1 MSREAVDERL
11 VEMKFDNEDFESGV
25 SKSLGTLEKLKSA
38 LAFDHFKDG
47 FSSIQNGIEDLS
59 FSPIEDG
66 LYGLQD
72 SFGMIEMI
80 GLRAM
85 QRIAD
90 AALDMGQKL
99 VSAIAIDPIK
109 SGFQEYE
116 TQIGAVQTIM
126 ANTEEAFKDVS
137 EQQHLDE
144 VNSALDELNHYADKT
159 IYNFTEMTR
168 NIGTFTAAGVSLKE
182 SKTAIQGIAN
192 MAAVSGST
200 SQQASNAMYQ
210 LSQALASGTVK
221 LMDWNS
227 VVNAGMG
234 GSVFKNALM
243 ESSKALTVAN
253 EKVQTLAKSGKS
265 AEEIAAETGIELDR
279 VSKLMKDGYATSYD
293 AAIEKH
299 GNFRESLT
307 EGWITSE
314 VLIDALRN
322 ATLNLDDM
330 TEEEQEASKAMLK
343 ANGYTDEQIDGIFR
357 LGKSATEAATKVK
370 TFSQLIDT
378 TKEALQSGWTQ
389 SWEYI
394 IGDFGEAKSLWTGI
408 SEYLGDVINKSADAR
423 NAILQAWHDGDGKN
437 PSGRTKAL
445 EGLTLAV
452 KALISYGTVA
462 KKEVFSK
469 FIPDI
474 TVDTLNKFSDGLNRL
489 GKYLQ
494 PSSEQLETFRRRLD
508 NFVSPLKLVQQVI
521 KVIGNHKDTMVDA
534 LKGVGSTF
542 MDATEKISKFML
554 FVRSALSYSGLP
566 GIIGRGI
573 VDLISGFLNGIST
586 LYQKAKEVIFA
597 FFGISDDFVDK
608 TDSVVNG
615 GKRFGKQLG
624 AIFDAVRDKVASAK
638 TAISDVFDKIAETI
652 KNLYGVDIKS
662 IFTWQNFLDHV
673 AKFGESVRSLPATM
687 QAFKKSI
694 VDTFTSALQ
703 AFNNFTGLNL
713 ELPTWEKL
721 YGYISD
727 FGKAILEIP
736 LKIQQFKQ
744 SVSEGFDSALKSFN
758 DFTGLNL
765 HIPTWEEFVGFLTA
779 TKDTILHWRDNFN
792 NARVAVQGFF
802 DYIWDKLAPVRQMLE
817 DATQSVKNFF
827 GSFKKDKETEEGI
840 NVISRVSNAMHAIGE
855 GLAAIGNRI
864 VSVVTPAW
872 EKLKGAISKIDF
884 NKMFAFI
891 TGGAFIKTLLNFSNT
906 LRDIKKTVSFDGI
919 VDFID
924 DIGKRMKKGLELVQ
938 EVLEPFGDTL
948 AAFQNKLK
956 ADMLKNIAI
965 AVAILVGSLIV
976 VSLVDPNKL
985 WAAIGVISALMGELM
1000 GSLYG
1005 FQKIVDG
1012 TKTKDF
1018 GALTTGLVKL
1028 AAAVLILGF
1037 AMKVISSVDDRGII
1051 ASLASIGVLIALM
1064 GGLAETVKDVDGKN
1078 FNKTAKGL
1086 VVVAIAVWVLAGTV
1100 RKLADLKWE
1109 QLAKGLIGTV
1119 ILLES
1124 LALFTKL
1131 SDMTGMGIGKGVGLI
1146 LLANAIRVLANVTL
1160 MFVGLRWEAMAKG
1173 LVAVAALLGSLALA
1187 TKFGDLEKIGMFNGI
1202 GLFLLAKGIGVL
1214 AEAALSFVKISWENM
1229 SKGLLGVIGLLLS
1242 LTIATKLMPKNM
1254 LGIGVGMVIA
1264 AAAINLMVNAL
1275 KSVGLGMDW
1284 EQLAKGMTAIAGGL
1298 IAMGIGAQLMEGSL
1312 AGAAAMMV
1320 MAIAMNMFVPAML
1333 AFGNMEWEQI
1343 AKSLAMIAGVFT
1355 IIGVAS
1361 YLLSP
1366 FIGVILALS
1375 VALMAIGISSALA
1388 GTGMLAAAAGF
1399 QIFTHVGEILAAM
1412 RNQMNLEYAKQ
1423 FLAFIGYMVPEVA
1436 HIIASLM
1443 LTIINIIKENIVGIV
1458 SAAVEVIT
1466 AVLNAVLKLAP
1477 LIIKVAIVLL
1487 VTFLQAINENIYLFT
1502 LLGASILI
1510 NFMNGLSLA
1519 LPNLIEAG
1527 INLVV
1532 QFIDG
1537 IAVAIVDN
1545 TDRILIA
1552 IQNVM
1557 LSVEYFILSAIQ
1569 DMVADMPVIGGQIS
1583 GQIDK
1588 LKAGIEEKINKNEG
1602 EKIAREATGGV
1613 KKGLDDSEPEVR
1625 TSANNLSTTINDELK
1640 KVDASQIKDSVK
1652 EGVVGGISESQGDAA
1667 NAAGGVGG
1675 AVTSTLE
1682 AYDTASGGAEMV
1694 NKIVGG
1700 IQNGGPDVKEVA
1712 SSLGS
1717 TALGGFTDVDFSG
1730 GGGNFVDEITK
1741 GIDDKTDDVEKAGF
1755 ASGEAGAG
1763 DRGFGGSYDS
1773 YYDSGGHLMEG
1784 GAQGIYDNVRLVRD
1798 AGAYAGTES
1807 LNAYNEASG
1816 VASPSWKFAQSGM
1829 FQMMGGANGIR
1840 QNVSLLTS
1848 ASKFA
1853 GDETVDAF
1861 NEAIDGL
1868 AAVEYQI
1875 NDSPSI
1881 RPVLDLSN
1889 IQNGIG
1895 QIDSMFSR
1903 DMATSVRL
1911 SPTANMDIGSAVG
1924 SLADLTGKSNGDIV
1938 NTLKTQI
1945 AMTSQLINVLKNQ
1958 KIYLDGKTCVGGMVN
1973 EIDKQLGR
1981 KQILAGRR
1989 GHG

>member
-1 MSREAVDERL
+1 MNRDAVDERL
-11 VEMKFDNEDFESGV
+11 VEMKFDNEDFEAGV
-25 SKSLGTLEKLKSA
+25 SKSIGTLDKLKSA
-38 LAFDHFKDG
+38 LSFDHFKDG
-47 FSSIQNGIEDLS
+47 FSSIQNGVSDLS

-66 LYGLQD
+66 LYNLQNNLD
-72 SFGMIEMI
+72 MFEMI

-85 QRIAD
+85 QRVAD
-90 AALDMGQKL
+90 AAVDMGQKL
-99 VSAIAIDPIK
+99 INAVAVDPIK

-116 TQIGAVQTIM
+116 TQINAVQTIM
-126 ANTEEAFKDVS
+126 SNTEEAFKDVS
-137 EQQHLDE
+137 EQEHLDK
-144 VNSALDELNHYADKT
+144 VNGALDELNKYADKT

-168 NIGTFTAAGVSLKE
+168 NIGTFTAAGVSLDQ

-192 MAAVSGST
+192 MAAVSGSNA
-200 SQQASNAMYQ
+200 QQASTAMYQ
-210 LSQALASGTVK
+210 LSQALAAGSVK
-221 LMDWNS
+221 LQDWNS

-234 GSVFKNALM
+234 GEVFKKALQ
-243 ESSKALTVAN
+243 ESSKAMVVAN
-253 EKVQTLAKSGKS
+253 EKVQTLAASGKK
-265 AEEIAAETGIELDR
+265 AEEISKETGIELER
-279 VSKLMKDGYATSYD
+279 VKKLLENGYANSYD
-293 AAIEKH
+293 TAIAKH
-299 GNFRESLT
+299 GTFRESLT
-307 EGWITSE
+307 DGWITSE
-314 VLIDALRN
+314 VLIDTLRN
-322 ATLNLDDM
+322 ATLNFSTM
-330 TEEEQEASKAMLK
+330 TDEEQKATKAMLL
-343 ANGYTDEQIDGIFR
+343 ANGYTEDQIEDIGR
-357 LGKSATEAATKVK
+357 LGKNADEAATKVK
-370 TFSQLIDT
+370 TFTQLIDT

-394 IGDFGEAKSLWTGI
+394 IGDFGEAKDLWTKV
-408 SEYLGDVINKSADAR
+408 SDYLGDVINKSADAR
-423 NAILQAWHDGDGKN
+423 NKVLEQWHDSGGRTLILDGITSGFKGVSSVFKEIFGSINEYLGEFMPIVNGEFLIDLSKRFKAFGEGLNPAKETLEKIGDVTSNLTRPLMLVGDLYFALMERSSSFSGLIDKIGTAIGFIVTELGYVVRFVTDVIRLSKIPEKLVDGLAKGAEWLGDAILK
-437 PSGRTKAL
+437 
-445 EGLTLAV
+445 
-452 KALISYGTVA
+452 TV
-462 KKEVFSK
+462 
-469 FIPDI
+469 
-474 TVDTLNKFSDGLNRL
+474 
-489 GKYLQ
+489 Y
-494 PSSEQLETFRRRLD
+494 
-508 NFVSPLKLVQQVI
+508 NF
-521 KVIGNHKDTMVDA
+521 
-534 LKGVGSTF
+534 STF
-542 MDATEKISKFML
+542 IRALTGFRQSFGKKDIWASVYSKKL
-554 FVRSALSYSGLP
+554 T
-566 GIIGRGI
+566 
-573 VDLISGFLNGIST
+573 GFLDEI
-586 LYQKAKEVIFA
+586 
-597 FFGISDDFVDK
+597 
-608 TDSVVNG
+608 
-615 GKRFGKQLG
+615 
-624 AIFDAVRDKVASAK
+624 AIKFNIVRL
-638 TAISDVFDKIAETI
+638 KIAEISANFRSFVLKTTGI
-652 KNLYGVDIKS
+652 NLSKIFSWEGAISGAYKLHDILASLPERVTSVKEKVSS
-662 IFTWQNFLDHV
+662 IFSGMV
-673 AKFGESVRSLPATM
+673 ES
-687 QAFKKSI
+687 I
-694 VDTFTSALQ
+694 
-703 AFNNFTGLNL
+703 NN
-713 ELPTWEKL
+713 
-721 YGYISD
+721 
-727 FGKAILEIP
+727 
-736 LKIQQFKQ
+736 
-744 SVSEGFDSALKSFN
+744 
-758 DFTGLNL
+758 FTGLNL
-765 HIPTWEEFVGFLTA
+765 HIPTWKEFVGFLESAKNTVV
-779 TKDTILHWRDNFN
+779 HWKENFD
-792 NARVAVQGFF
+792 NARASVQAFF
-802 DYIWDKLAPVRQMLE
+802 SYLWEKLAPVRKLFN
-817 DATQSVKNFF
+817 DASQAVQNFF
-827 GSFKKDKETEEGI
+827 ASFKKNKESEEGI
-840 NVISRVSNAMHAIGE
+840 NVIEKISNAMKTIGE
-855 GLAAIGNRI
+855 VLGAVAKGI
-864 VSVVTPAW
+864 VSIVTPAW
-872 EKLKGAISKIDF
+872 EKLKEVMSNLDF
-884 NKMFAFI
+884 SELFVLI
-891 TGGAFIKTLLNFSNT
+891 TGGSFLKTMLKAQNTMADVAETFSFKGI
-906 LRDIKKTVSFDGI
+906 LDFLDDVGDKLKDGI
-919 VDFID
+919 
-924 DIGKRMKKGLELVQ
+924 KLLQEL
-938 EVLEPFGDTL
+938 LEPFGDTL

-965 AVAILVGSLIV
+965 AVAILVGSIV
-976 VSLVDPNKL
+976 VISLVEPEKL
-985 WAAIGVISALMGELM
+985 WGSIAAISALMGEL
-1000 GSLYG
+1000 GGALYA
-1005 FQKIVDG
+1005 FQKLVDDEKLSSFG
-1012 TKTKDF
+1012 T
-1018 GALTTGLVKL
+1018 LTTGLVKL
-1028 AAAVLILGF
+1028 AASVLILAF
-1037 AMKVISSVDDRGII
+1037 AMKAISSVDDRGII
-1051 ASLASIGVLIALM
+1051 ASLASIAILMVLM
-1064 GGLAETVKDVDGKN
+1064 GELANTVDEVDGKN

-1086 VVVAIAVWVLAGTV
+1086 VIVGLAVRVLAGV
-1100 RKLADLKWE
+1100 VKKLADLSWE
-1109 QLAKGLIGTV
+1109 EIAKGMIGTV

-1131 SDMTGMGIGKGVGLI
+1131 SDMEGIGIRSGLGI
-1146 LLANAIRVLANVTL
+1146 VLIAAGIRVLAGVA
-1160 MFVGLRWEAMAKG
+1160 MQFVGLRWESMAKG
-1173 LVAVAALLGSLALA
+1173 LVAVGALLGSLALA
-1187 TKFGDLEKIGMFNGI
+1187 TKFGDLDKIGMFNGV

-1214 AEAALSFVKISWENM
+1214 AEATLSFTKVSWENM

-1298 IAMGIGAQLMEGSL
+1298 IAMGLGAQLMEGSL

-1333 AFGNMEWEQI
+1333 TFGNMEWEQI
-1343 AKSLAMIAGVFT
+1343 AKSLALIAGVFT

-1366 FIGVILALS
+1366 FIDVILALS

-1399 QIFTHVGEILAAM
+1399 QIFQHVGEILATM

-1423 FLAFIGYMVPEVA
+1423 FLAFIGYMIPEVA

-1443 LTIINIIKENIVGIV
+1443 FAIIDIIKENIVNIV
-1458 SAAVEVIT
+1458 GAAVELIT

-1502 LLGASILI
+1502 LLGASILV

-1557 LSVEYFILSAIQ
+1557 LSIEYFILSAIQ

-1741 GIDDKTDDVEKAGF
+1741 AIDDKTDDVEKAGF
-1755 ASGEAGAG
+1755 ESGEAGAG

-1853 GDETVDAF
+1853 GNETVDAF

-1924 SLADLTGKSNGDIV
+1924 SLADLTGKSNGDIIS
-1938 NTLKTQI
+1938 TLKTQI